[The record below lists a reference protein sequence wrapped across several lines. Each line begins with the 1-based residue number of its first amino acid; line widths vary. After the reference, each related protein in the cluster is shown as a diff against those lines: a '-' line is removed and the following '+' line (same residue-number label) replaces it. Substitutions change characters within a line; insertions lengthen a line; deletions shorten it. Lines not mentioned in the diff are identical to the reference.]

1 MAPAV
6 RVGISARPLHERN
19 DGTLQLM
26 AAVDNH
32 SQVYRVMARSRGK
45 GDPLEWIDH
54 WSGTPNIA
62 RGDGDIQNY
71 RGFILKATAR
81 EFSRLKLGRR
91 YSLWRHL

>member
-45 GDPLEWIDH
+45 GDPLELTIGQVRPM
-54 WSGTPNIA
+54 SPEVMAIFKITVVS
-62 RGDGDIQNY
+62 
-71 RGFILKATAR
+71 F
-81 EFSRLKLGRR
+81 
-91 YSLWRHL
+91 